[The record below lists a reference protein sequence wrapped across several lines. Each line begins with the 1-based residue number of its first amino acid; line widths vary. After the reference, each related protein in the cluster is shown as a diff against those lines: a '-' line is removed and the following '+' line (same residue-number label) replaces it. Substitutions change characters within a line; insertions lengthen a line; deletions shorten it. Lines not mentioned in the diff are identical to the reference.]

1 VKLKNKTSGA
11 FAEVSEELGNVLVG
25 AGGWEEIPEPADDVE
40 PKPVRKR
47 VPKAL

>member
-1 VKLKNKTSGA
+1 VKLKNKTSGV

-25 AGGWEEIPEPADDVE
+25 AGGWEEIPEPADE
-40 PKPVRKR
+40 PKVRKR

>member
-1 VKLKNKTSGA
+1 MKLKNKASGV

-25 AGGWEEIPEPADDVE
+25 AGGWEEISEPADDVE

-47 VPKAL
+47 IPKPL